1 MRMEWNYT
9 EDENFTDFYDE
20 EIINGNFTESGVLSK
35 VLEQTLNVLSTIL
48 IICGIVENFVICWI
62 SVRTKKCLKSFSN
75 FHLFNLAVTD
85 ILFRI
90 ISTPDLLI
98 KPIDASDVRCKT
110 VDFGKYATLAVTFS
124 LLAGIAF
131 DRYMHIVHPF
141 KARSITWKQSRNL
154 VAASWIYGA
163 VFSAPFLYSSKS
175 LFIVDEVT
183 QEKFW
188 FCYDITSLH
197 YQISSAV
204 FLACSFVFPL
214 IFMGITYGKVVRF
227 LSKRAR
233 NKLINSQ
240 IAKAKFRAVKMMVL
254 IVFTYLV
261 TWGPQLIWQSMDAF
275 GILIEHAS
283 PVMSVEDTV
292 YEEVVGD
299 SVELHEELRKQN
311 KNIEM
316 YFLIT
321 SLFETLT
328 FASSVLNPL
337 MFGYYNRNFQ
347 DEFKKIF
354 CGNKWCGQCFKKRKQ
369 EVRPY
374 LKKRDRQFSLDFI
387 AEKDIERNFATT
399 RL

>member
-1 MRMEWNYT
+1 MDWNYT
-9 EDENFTDFYDE
+9 EDENFTDFYAE
-20 EIINGNFTESGVLSK
+20 EIIHGNFTESGYFSMIG
-35 VLEQTLNVLSTIL
+35 QTLTILSTIL
-48 IICGIVENFVICWI
+48 FICGIVENFVICWI
-62 SVRTKKCLKSFSN
+62 LVRTKKCLKSFSN
-75 FHLFNLAVTD
+75 FHLLNLAVTD

-98 KPIDASDVRCKT
+98 KPIDASDVGCKT

-163 VFSAPFLYSSKS
+163 VCAAPFLYSSKS
-175 LFIVDEVT
+175 VFIVDEET

-197 YQISSAV
+197 AQISSTV

-214 IFMGITYGKVVRF
+214 IFMGMAYGRIVRF
-227 LSKRAR
+227 LFKRAR

-240 IAKAKFRAVKMMVL
+240 IAKAKFRAVKMMAL

-261 TWGPQLIWQSMDAF
+261 TWGPQLIWQSMDSF

-283 PVMSVEDTV
+283 MSVKETM
-292 YEEVVGD
+292 YEEEVFKD
-299 SVELHEELRKQN
+299 SVELREEQRQQN
-311 KNIEM
+311 RNIEI
-316 YFLIT
+316 YVLIT
-321 SLFETLT
+321 TLFETLT
-328 FASSVLNPL
+328 FSSSVLNPL
-337 MFGYYNRNFQ
+337 IFGYYNRNFQ
-347 DEFKKIF
+347 DELKKF
-354 CGNKWCGQCFKKRKQ
+354 CCGIKWCGQCFKKRKQ

-374 LKKRDRQFSLDFI
+374 LTKRDHQFSLDFVE
-387 AEKDIERNFATT
+387 AKDIEKKIATT
-399 RL
+399 HL